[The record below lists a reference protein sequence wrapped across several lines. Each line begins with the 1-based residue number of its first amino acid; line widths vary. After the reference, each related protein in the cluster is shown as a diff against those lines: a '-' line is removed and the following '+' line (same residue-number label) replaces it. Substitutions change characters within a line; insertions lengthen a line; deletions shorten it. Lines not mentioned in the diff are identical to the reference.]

1 MIKQRIINAQYNYID
16 QETYRRRRQKI
27 NLLTQ
32 TVNENFYSGGGEYT
46 NVRKIGTIKKLHQ
59 IVGY

>member
-16 QETYRRRRQKI
+16 QETYQRRRQEI

-46 NVRKIGTIKKLHQ
+46 KCQLGKLAQ
-59 IVGY
+59 SRNFIR